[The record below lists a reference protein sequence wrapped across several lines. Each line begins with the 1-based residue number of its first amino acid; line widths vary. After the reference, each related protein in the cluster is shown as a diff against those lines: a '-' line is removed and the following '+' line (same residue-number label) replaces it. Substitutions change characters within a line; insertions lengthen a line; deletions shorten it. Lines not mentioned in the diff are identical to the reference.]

1 MPTLAAGTRLGRYEV
16 LAPLGSGG
24 MGEVYRARDVSLSRE
39 VAIKVLPAGF
49 ATDPNRLRRFEQEAH
64 AVGQLNHPNVVTVHD
79 VGSHEG
85 APFVVSELLEGDT
98 LRARIEAGPLPV
110 EQAVDYALQATFA
123 LAAAHDKGIVH
134 RDLKPENMVVT
145 RDGRLKVLDFGLAKL
160 LRPTEAVLGT
170 VSQADTGPLLTG
182 PGLVI
187 GTMGY
192 MSPEQLRGQAVDPRS
207 DLFAFGVV
215 FYEMLTGRRPF
226 LGPTPVDTAT
236 SILKDDPP
244 PLADWRPGIPPALES
259 IIRRCLEKM
268 PEQRFAS
275 AHEVADALRG
285 ASWSLPRWRRVPR
298 ALRWGLGAAAVAAL
312 LVTSAGDLRRRMA
325 SWGPAA
331 PRVQA
336 LAVLPLRNLSGDPEQ
351 EYFADGMTDALIGS
365 LASIQG
371 LRVISRTSVMHYK
384 NAPQP
389 LPAIARELGVDAV
402 VEGTVLRA
410 DNRVRLSVQLMD
422 ADPEQQL
429 WSHVYEQDL
438 SDVLTLHRR
447 LAEAIAG
454 EIRLTLSPEETQ
466 RLRASRRVDPEA
478 HEAYLKGRFHWQK
491 QTHLGVRKAIE
502 HFEEALE
509 RDPAHGPAYAGLA
522 DSYISLSWVGDD
534 PLPPRE
540 AYPKARA
547 AALKA
552 LERDGSLAEAHASL
566 GLVKWRY
573 DWDWPAAEAALRRAI
588 EMQPSEAVSHHWYG
602 LFLATLGRHAEAAR
616 EMEKAQELDPLSRLI
631 TVNRGWALYFARL
644 YEAAASQER
653 KAIRSWP
660 DYTAG
665 HFVLGLSLEALGR
678 YEEAVAELR
687 KARTLSGDLPYL
699 MATEGHIHARAGRRA
714 EALKL
719 LETLKQREHFAPSLA
734 AYVYAGLEDKEAALS
749 WLERAV
755 EERDAYLVFLQV
767 NPVWEPLRREARFRE
782 IEKAVGLRP

>member
-85 APFVVSELLEGDT
+85 APFVVSELLEGET
-98 LRARIEAGPLPV
+98 LRARIEAGPIPV
-110 EQAVDYALQATFA
+110 EQAVDYALQVAGA
-123 LAAAHDKGIVH
+123 LAGAHRKGIVH
-134 RDLKPENMVVT
+134 RDLKPENVMVT
-145 RDGRLKVLDFGLAKL
+145 SEGRVKVLDFGLAKL
-160 LRPTEAVLGT
+160 LPTQAALGT
-170 VSQADTGPLLTG
+170 VSQADTGPLVTG

-192 MSPEQLRGQAVDPRS
+192 MSPEQLRGQEVDPRT

-226 LGPTPVDTAT
+226 VGPTPVDTAT

-244 PLADWRPGIPPALES
+244 PLAEWRAGIPPALES
-259 IIRRCLEKM
+259 IIRRCLEKK
-268 PEQRFAS
+268 PEHRFAS
-275 AHEVADALRG
+275 AQEVAEALRG

-298 ALRWGLGAAAVAAL
+298 ALRWGLAAAVVAAL
-312 LVTSAGDLRRRMA
+312 LATGAGDLRRRVA
-325 SWGPAA
+325 GWAPA

-384 NAPQP
+384 GAPKP

-410 DNRVRLSVQLMD
+410 DSRVRLSVQLMD
-422 ADPEQQL
+422 PDPERPL

-454 EIRLTLSPEETQ
+454 EIRLTLSPEETR
-466 RLRASRRVDPEA
+466 RLRASHRVDPAA

-509 RDPAHGPAYAGLA
+509 HDPSHGAAYAGLA
-522 DSYISLSWVGDD
+522 DSYVSLSWVGDD

-547 AALKA
+547 AAQKA

-588 EMQPSEAVSHHWYG
+588 ELQPSEAVSHHWYG
-602 LFLATLGRHAEAAR
+602 LFLATQGRHAEAAR

-644 YEAAASQER
+644 YEAAAAQER
-653 KAIRSWP
+653 KAILSWP
-660 DYTAG
+660 EYGAG
-665 HFVLGLSLEALGR
+665 HYILGLSLEALGR
-678 YEEAVAELR
+678 YEEALAAER
-687 KARTLSGDLPYL
+687 KARSFSGDLPYL
-699 MATEGHIHARAGRRA
+699 IATEAHIHARAGQRA
-714 EALKL
+714 EALKR
-719 LETLKQREHFAPSLA
+719 LEALKQREHFAPSLA
-734 AYVYAGLEDKEAALS
+734 AMVYAGLGEKETALS

-767 NPVWEPLRREARFRE
+767 SPVWEPLRREARFRE